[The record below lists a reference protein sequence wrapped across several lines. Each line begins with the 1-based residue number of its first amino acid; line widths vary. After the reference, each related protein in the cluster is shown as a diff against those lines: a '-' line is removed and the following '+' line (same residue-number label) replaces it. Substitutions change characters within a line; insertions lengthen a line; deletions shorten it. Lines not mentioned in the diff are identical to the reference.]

1 MLKSVTPE
9 TKNTVKNIFL
19 GILTSVL
26 GATAIYFLG
35 FNNKKPR
42 FTVLERGEIT
52 ADAWKTYVTVE
63 NIYIQS
69 RVSMIR
75 DALQFK
81 EFGDIAKESAAES
94 KKIQNSLE
102 DVIATDGVDKD
113 LVTFLDKR
121 LKTEYT
127 QSEETEKFYKEL
139 ALRKEE
145 WTKFPFTDSLK
156 ARLTWFLE
164 QTKTR
169 FTKAAPNIEA
179 LSKKLFEAYE
189 QPFNINE
196 LLVIQATKYKKDIFN
211 LTIAEEKKDTDLPP
225 DQSVSGGK
233 DAGDITNSSDASK
246 ITKQYLTGKWDAGG
260 GITIT
265 LKANGKLSWSIP
277 SDNKEAKG
285 SWLLKNNQLVMN
297 IDRHP
302 VTGKNANWIFN
313 ISNAK
318 KNSFTII
325 LDAASAKIYN
335 LVRN

>member
-1 MLKSVTPE
+1 MSPE

-69 RVSMIR
+69 TVSMIR
-75 DALQFK
+75 DALQFQ
-81 EFGDIAKESAAES
+81 EFDDIAKESAAES

-102 DVIATDGVDKD
+102 DVIAIDGVDKD
-113 LVTFLDKR
+113 LVTFLNKR
-121 LKTEYT
+121 LKTET
-127 QSEETEKFYKEL
+127 AQSEETKKFYQEL
-139 ALRKEE
+139 VLRKEE
-145 WTKFPFTDSLK
+145 WTKFPLNDTLNERFT
-156 ARLTWFLE
+156 RYLE

-169 FTKAAPNIEA
+169 FTSIVPDIEA
-179 LSKKLFEAYE
+179 LSKKLSETYE
-189 QPFNINE
+189 QPFSINDM
-196 LLVIQATKYKKDIFN
+196 LVIQATKYKKDIFN
-211 LTIAEEKKDTDLPP
+211 ITIAEEKKDTNLPP

-233 DAGDITNSSDASK
+233 NAGDITNSSDASK
-246 ITKQYLTGKWDAGG
+246 ITKQYLTGKWDAGESV
-260 GITIT
+260 TIT
-265 LKANGKLSWSIP
+265 LKADGKLSWSIP
-277 SDNKEAKG
+277 SDTKEVKG
-285 SWLLKNNQLVMN
+285 TWLLKDNQLVMN
-297 IDRHP
+297 IDRLP
-302 VTGKNANWIFN
+302 VTGKNAKWVFN
-313 ISNAK
+313 ISNVK

-325 LDAASAKIYN
+325 LDAASVKIYN